1 MTPIVAAAAPPRVLA
16 ANQIAPYRAT
26 QAGKVRQPL
35 GELFGL
41 QTFGVNRTS
50 LAPGAVS
57 ALFHRH
63 EREDEFVYVLAGELV
78 LRYGNTEMLL
88 TAGMCM
94 GFAAGGVAHQLVNRS
109 SAEAVVLEIGDRA
122 SVETIHYP
130 DDDLTASVGSDGR
143 WSYIRAD
150 GTAWE

>member
-41 QTFGVNRTS
+41 KTFGVNRTT

-63 EREDEFVYVLAGELV
+63 EREDEFVYVLVGELV
-78 LRYGNTEMLL
+78 LRYGSTQMLL
-88 TAGMCM
+88 TTGMCM
-94 GFAAGGVAHQLVNRS
+94 GFPPAARHTS
-109 SAEAVVLEIGDRA
+109 WSTDRA
-122 SVETIHYP
+122 PKRSYSRSATARRSRRSIIPTTI
-130 DDDLTASVGSDGR
+130 
-143 WSYIRAD
+143 
-150 GTAWE
+150 